1 MGVKAVITKSFERIH
16 RSNLIGMGVLPLNFE
31 NPADYDRVKG
41 LKDATFSIVGLHN
54 DLQPRDKAMLVVT
67 PAGEAS
73 FELPLIVRLD
83 TPIEKEYF
91 RAGGILQYV
100 LARYC

>member
-1 MGVKAVITKSFERIH
+1 
-16 RSNLIGMGVLPLNFE
+16 
-31 NPADYDRVKG
+31 
-41 LKDATFSIVGLHN
+41 
-54 DLQPRDKAMLVVT
+54 MLVVT
-67 PAGEAS
+67 PAEGES

-100 LARYC
+100 LTRYC